1 MSRRPGSRRLIEEG
15 EAFQRLGAE
24 PRRKRF
30 DVIVIGGGQAG
41 LTVGHHLKKLGL
53 DFVILDAS
61 ARIGDA
67 WRTRWDTLRLFSSNR
82 YNGLDG
88 MPFPGSPGAFPT
100 KDEMAD
106 YLESYA
112 AHFQLPIMSGVRV
125 DRLSREGERY
135 LVSAGEIQ
143 LEAEHVVVAM
153 ASYQGRKVPACAR
166 ELSPE
171 IVQLHASEYKNLS
184 ELKPGGVLVVGAAN
198 SGAEIA
204 TETVSEHPTWLSGRN
219 PGELPFPIAKRW
231 VQFFVI
237 RFLFR
242 VLFHRIL
249 TVSTPMGRK
258 VRAKTFGRGT
268 PRIRQRGADLVRAGV
283 ELAARTAGVKD
294 GLPVLADGR
303 TLDVRNVIWCT
314 GYDNGLSWIICRF
327 RGQRRATPRE
337 RSRRERAGALLRRP
351 ALPARHVVLDDPRR
365 GERCCAHGRGDR
377 RAVRE
382 AGYRALARRPG
393 CCASSGASA

>member
-1 MSRRPGSRRLIEEG
+1 M
-15 EAFQRLGAE
+15 
-24 PRRKRF
+24 
-30 DVIVIGGGQAG
+30 IVIGGGQAG
-41 LTVGHHLKKLGL
+41 LSVGHHLKKLGL

-67 WRTRWDTLRLFSSNR
+67 WRTRWDSLRLFSTNR

-88 MPFPGSPGAFPT
+88 MPFPGPPDAFPT

-135 LVSAGEIQ
+135 LVSAGELQ

-153 ASYQGRKVPACAR
+153 ASYQGRKVPAFAK

-171 IVQLHASEYKNLS
+171 IVQLHASEYKGLS
-184 ELKPGGVLVVGAAN
+184 QLKPGGVLVVGAAN

-231 VQFFVI
+231 VQLIVI
-237 RFLFR
+237 RLMFR
-242 VLFHRIL
+242 VLFHHIL

-258 VRAKTFGRGT
+258 VRAKTSGHGT
-268 PRIRQRGADLVRAGV
+268 PRIRQRAADWSAP
-283 ELAARTAGVKD
+283 A
-294 GLPVLADGR
+294 
-303 TLDVRNVIWCT
+303 W
-314 GYDNGLSWIICRF
+314 SWPL
-327 RGQRRATPRE
+327 G
-337 RSRRERAGALLRRP
+337 RP
-351 ALPARHVVLDDPRR
+351 A
-365 GERCCAHGRGDR
+365 
-377 RAVRE
+377 
-382 AGYRALARRPG
+382 
-393 CCASSGASA
+393 